1 MLGSVQLP
9 CALSFPS
16 KIGDAGAD
24 AMLGSLP
31 FFLSKQPPAAGLEM
45 LLAGAGPGV
54 YPVLLAVL
62 QPCSCSRLPGL
73 GAGGRGRGHVPCP
86 PPPRQGASLLP
97 PPRAVA
103 VSGVLHPYCWC
114 MPPTQHP
121 VILNF

>member
-45 LLAGAGPGV
+45 LLAGAGLGV

-86 PPPRQGASLLP
+86 PPPPGKGLPCSPRPELWLYRGSCTPIAGVCP
-97 PPRAVA
+97 PP
-103 VSGVLHPYCWC
+103 STL
-114 MPPTQHP
+114 
-121 VILNF
+121 

>member
-73 GAGGRGRGHVPCP
+73 GAGGRGRGHVPP
-86 PPPRQGASLLP
+86 PSPPQARGFLAPPAPSCGCIGGPAPLLLVYAP
-97 PPRAVA
+97 
-103 VSGVLHPYCWC
+103 HPAPC
-114 MPPTQHP
+114 
-121 VILNF
+121 NS